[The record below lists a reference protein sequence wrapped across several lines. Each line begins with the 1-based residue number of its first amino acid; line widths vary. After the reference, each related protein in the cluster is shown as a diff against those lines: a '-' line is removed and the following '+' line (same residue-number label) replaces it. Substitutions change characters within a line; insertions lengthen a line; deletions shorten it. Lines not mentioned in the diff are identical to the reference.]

1 MEPKPAAL
9 HHNPA
14 KQFRETPM
22 ETKGI
27 ISIEGNNA
35 QEL

>member
-1 MEPKPAAL
+1 MEPKPVAL

-22 ETKGI
+22 ETMGI
-27 ISIEGNNA
+27 NNFY
-35 QEL
+35 